1 MNIVAIGDSNLKI
14 ADGNYSAKYPRS
26 EEFISE
32 GIPFIRGN
40 NFENKSISDK
50 NMYFISPEKHSELKK
65 GHVKPKDVLIT
76 TRGNIGKVALVPERH
91 DDSNI
96 NSQLVLLRCN
106 KGWHPEYL
114 LHTFNSKF
122 VTRQIPALIT
132 GSALKQLSV
141 KNLKKLKIP
150 LPPLDQQK
158 KIAAIL
164 DAADAYRQKTKAL
177 ITKYDELT
185 QSLFL
190 DMFGDPVENTK
201 GWEVIKLKDL
211 TSKIHSGNTP
221 KGGSKVYINEGI
233 TFFRSQN
240 VWKNNIVYD
249 GVAHIDDATHKSMLK
264 SSLRHKD
271 ILMTKTGRINT
282 ENSSLGRA
290 AMYLGEDDRANVNG
304 HVYLIRLNEGVNNEF
319 VLHILTSK
327 EYRGHIRSVCVG
339 GIDKR
344 QLNKGH
350 IEDFPIISPP
360 IEMQEKFIKNLLIT
374 KGHKDNLKLSLAQAE
389 DLFNSLLQRAFKGEL
404 V

>member
-1 MNIVAIGDSNLKI
+1 LKTDS
-14 ADGNYSAKYPRS
+14 
-26 EEFISE
+26 
-32 GIPFIRGN
+32 
-40 NFENKSISDK
+40 
-50 NMYFISPEKHSELKK
+50 
-65 GHVKPKDVLIT
+65 
-76 TRGNIGKVALVPERH
+76 ERH
-91 DDSNI
+91 KRYWISTYA
-96 NSQLVLLRCN
+96 
-106 KGWHPEYL
+106 E
-114 LHTFNSKF
+114 
-122 VTRQIPALIT
+122 
-132 GSALKQLSV
+132 
-141 KNLKKLKIP
+141 LKIP

-177 ITKYDELT
+177 ITKYEELT

-201 GWEVIKLKDL
+201 GWKVKDLKDL

-221 KGGSKVYINEGI
+221 KGGSKVYVNEGI

-240 VWKNNIVYD
+240 VWKNNIVLD
-249 GVAHIDDATHKSMLK
+249 GVAYIDDATHKSMMK

-290 AMYLGEDDRANVNG
+290 AMYLGADDRANVNG

-360 IEMQEKFIKNLLIT
+360 KEIQEKFIENLLIIRD
-374 KGHKDNLKLSLAQAE
+374 HKDKLKLSLAQSE

-404 V
+404 S

>member
-1 MNIVAIGDSNLKI
+1 MIVKNIFKISKGKKAVESIDKTLQRYIQIGDLRSDDKI
-14 ADGNYSAKYPRS
+14 KYAES
-26 EEFISE
+26 D
-32 GIPFIRGN
+32 
-40 NFENKSISDK
+40 DK
-50 NMYFISPEKHSELKK
+50 NVICDEN
-65 GHVKPKDVLIT
+65 DVLIAWDGANAGT
-76 TRGNIGKVALVPERH
+76 IGYGLKGIIGSTLARLSPKVDNIYSPYAGRFLQ
-91 DDSNI
+91 
-96 NSQLVLLRCN
+96 SQFRYLRETCT
-106 KGWHPEYL
+106 GA
-114 LHTFNSKF
+114 T
-122 VTRQIPALIT
+122 IPHISRSTLE
-132 GSALKQLSV
+132 S
-141 KNLKKLKIP
+141 LKIP
-150 LPPLDQQK
+150 LPPIDQQK
-158 KIAAIL
+158 RIAAIL

-177 ITKYDELT
+177 ITKYEELT

-201 GWEVIKLKDL
+201 GWKVKDLKDL

-221 KGGSKVYINEGI
+221 KGGSKVYVNEGI

-240 VWKNNIVYD
+240 VWKNNIVLD
-249 GVAHIDDATHKSMLK
+249 GVAYIDDATHKSMMK

-290 AMYLGEDDRANVNG
+290 AMYLGADDRANVNG

-360 IEMQEKFIKNLLIT
+360 KEMQEKFIENLLIIRD
-374 KGHKDNLKLSLAQAE
+374 HKDKLKLSLAQSE
-389 DLFNSLLQRAFKGEL
+389 DLFNSLLQKAFKGEL